1 VTLPRIY
8 LAGGKDSE
16 WKKTLQDRWGSR
28 ALLIDPFKDSVQG
41 SLYLFTYDDLQH
53 IRESDILLGYQTY
66 HRFDGMA
73 LEWGFAHALGKV
85 LIYVPQLPRVSS
97 MMAAISTAVFTDLD
111 AAAAFIEERYL

>member
-1 VTLPRIY
+1 MLPRIY
-8 LAGGKDSE
+8 LAGGKDSA
-16 WKKTLQDRWGSR
+16 WKEDLAVRWNCK
-28 ALLIDPFKDSVQG
+28 AILIDPFKDSRQG
-41 SLYLFTYDDLQH
+41 ALYLFVYDDLQY
-53 IRESDILLGYQTY
+53 IRQCDIVLGHCTFP
-66 HRFDGMA
+66 RFDGMA